1 MIRRLQRYVEGLCR
15 AGAFLAALFMAL
27 TVGLIV
33 LEITIRTFF
42 GTSTMVTAEYSGYFL
57 VATVSLGLAYTL
69 HHRAHIRITLLYDR
83 FSSATRNKLD
93 IAASLVGLG
102 ICGYAIYYSALMVYE
117 NYSLG
122 MTADTVSETPLWI
135 PETAV
140 PVGFVLLFLELVA
153 FVLRRFHDR

>member
-1 MIRRLQRYVEGLCR
+1 MRRLQHYVEGLCR

-33 LEITIRTFF
+33 LEITLRTFF

-57 VATVSLGLAYTL
+57 VATVSLGLAYTM
-69 HHRAHIRITLLYDR
+69 HHRGHIRITLIYDR
-83 FSSATRNKLD
+83 LPAPVQKKLD
-93 IAASLVGLG
+93 IGAALVGLG
-102 ICGYAIYYSALMVYE
+102 ICAYAIYYSAQKVYE

-135 PETAV
+135 PEIAV
-140 PVGFVLLFLELVA
+140 PVGFILLFLELVA
-153 FVLRRFHDR
+153 FLLRRLHDL